1 MWIRWTREVFFMII
15 QEYKDGDTTIRIDNM
30 YFPKSEEER
39 EERYRFFNRVG
50 CEILESLM
58 DQE

>member
-15 QEYKDGDTTIRIDNM
+15 QEYKDGDTIIRIDDT

-58 DQE
+58 EQE

>member
-1 MWIRWTREVFFMII
+1 MWIRWSREVFFMII
-15 QEYKDGDTTIRIDNM
+15 QEYKDGDTTIRIDDT

>member
-1 MWIRWTREVFFMII
+1 MII

-58 DQE
+58 EQE